1 MKYRLK
7 ALGWHFLASTCLLLM
22 IIGGLYLGWYRWP
35 GWYLAGLL
43 KVLPITVGVDAAL
56 GPLLTFIIASPTKP
70 LRELARD
77 IAFIAVVQL
86 AALVYGSMTLWHGRP
101 LYYAFSVNEISVV
114 QATDLDS
121 KEIAL
126 GQQLNP
132 NLAPHWYSLPRWIY
146 APLPADSKTSD
157 AIVQSAIL
165 GGNDVT
171 DMPRYF
177 QPWNNGLPELRKTLQ
192 KVADCKFFSVAQRK
206 LLAQRM
212 TERGFPADA
221 AITLPFTGRD
231 VPLLAVFDPQTLEIK
246 ALLSAKP

>member
-7 ALGWHFLASTCLLLM
+7 ALGWHFLASTGLLLV

-43 KVLPITVGVDAAL
+43 KVVPITVGVDAAL
-56 GPLLTFIIASPTKP
+56 GPLLTSIVASPTKP
-70 LRELARD
+70 LRILARD

-86 AALVYGSMTLWHGRP
+86 VALVYGSVTLWHGRP
-101 LYYAFSVNEISVV
+101 LYYAFSVKEISVV
-114 QATDLDS
+114 QATDLDATQ
-121 KEIAL
+121 IAL
-126 GQQLNP
+126 GQQRNP
-132 NLAPHWYSLPRWIY
+132 DFAPHWYSLPRWIY
-146 APLPADSKTSD
+146 APLPEDSKTSD
-157 AIVQSAIL
+157 AIIRSAIT

-177 QPWNNGLPELRKTLQ
+177 QPWKNGLPELRKQLQ
-192 KVADCKFFSVAQRK
+192 KVADCKYFSVPQRK

-212 TERGFPADA
+212 AERGFPADA
-221 AITLPFTGRD
+221 AIAMPVTGRD
-231 VPLLAVFDPQTLEIK
+231 VPLLAVFDLQTLEIK

>member
-7 ALGWHFLASTCLLLM
+7 ALGWHFLASTCLLLV

-70 LRELARD
+70 LRILARD

-86 AALVYGSMTLWHGRP
+86 VALVYGSVTLWQGRP
-101 LYYAFSVNEISVV
+101 LYYAFSVNQISVV
-114 QATDLDS
+114 QATELDPT
-121 KEIAL
+121 EIAL
-126 GQQLNP
+126 GQQRNP
-132 NLAPHWYSLPRWIY
+132 DLAPHWYSLPRWIY
-146 APLPADSKTSD
+146 APLPEDSKTSD
-157 AIVQSAIL
+157 AIIQSAIT

-177 QPWNNGLPELRKTLQ
+177 QPWKNGLPELRKQLQ
-192 KVADCKFFSVAQRK
+192 KVADWKYFSVHQRK

-212 TERGFPADA
+212 AERGFPADA
-221 AITLPFTGRD
+221 AITMPVTGRD
-231 VPLLAVFDPQTLEIK
+231 VPLLAVFDLQTLEIK
-246 ALLSAKP
+246 AMLSAKP

>member
-7 ALGWHFLASTCLLLM
+7 ALGWHFFASTALLVV

-43 KVLPITVGVDAAL
+43 KVIPITVGVDAAL
-56 GPLLTFIIASPTKP
+56 GPLLTFIVASPTKP
-70 LRELARD
+70 LRILARD

-86 AALVYGSMTLWHGRP
+86 VALVYGSLTLWHGRP
-101 LYYAFSVNEISVV
+101 LYYAFSVNELSVI

-132 NLAPHWYSLPRWIY
+132 NLAPHWYSLPSWIY

-157 AIVQSAIL
+157 AIVQSAIF
-165 GGNDVT
+165 GGNDGT

-177 QPWNNGLPELRKTLQ
+177 QPWKNGLPELRKTLQ

-221 AITLPFTGRD
+221 AITLPMTGRD

-246 ALLSAKP
+246 AMLSAKP

>member
-7 ALGWHFLASTCLLLM
+7 ALGWHFLASTCLLLA

-77 IAFIAVVQL
+77 IALIAVVQL
-86 AALVYGSMTLWHGRP
+86 TALVYGSVTLWHGRP

-114 QATDLDS
+114 QATDLDATQ
-121 KEIAL
+121 IAL
-126 GQQLNP
+126 GQQRNP
-132 NLAPHWYSLPRWIY
+132 DLAPHWYSLPRWIY
-146 APLPADSKTSD
+146 APLPEDSKVAD
-157 AIVQSAIL
+157 AIIRSAIT

-177 QPWNNGLPELRKTLQ
+177 QPWKNGLPELRKQLR
-192 KVADCKFFSVAQRK
+192 KVADCKFFSVSQRK

-221 AITLPFTGRD
+221 AITMAFTGRD
-231 VPLLAVFDPQTLEIK
+231 VPLLAVFDPQKLEIK